1 MTYLRIILQHW
12 LAILITSVVTAAAA
26 VGLSFIPTQLYSS
39 EVSLLIVQQQED
51 YVDPYTSQKAAE
63 KLGANLVSVVGTFDF
78 MNRVIATGQV
88 SADLFSSSTDERR
101 KQWQQMIAAEMIA
114 DTGVLQITAYAP
126 TVGEVEDVVLAVAQ
140 VLTTN
145 ATDYYGG
152 GDSVQIKQID
162 GPVTSSRTVKP
173 NIPLNGVLAALLGA
187 VAAAIIFIVH
197 AELKRTNQHNNQLGQ
212 SLQYQLPTQVNQT
225 EFFPIQPVDYK
236 VLDEFPAQPYV
247 YGAELKDEEAKGMQD
262 EVK

>member
-12 LAILITSVVTAAAA
+12 LAILMTSVVLAAVV

-39 EVSLLIVQQQED
+39 EVSLLIVQKQD
-51 YVDPYTSQKAAE
+51 NYVDPYTSQKSAE
-63 KLGANLVSVVGTFDF
+63 KLGTNLVSVVDTFDF

-88 SADLFSSSTDERR
+88 SADLFSVSTEERR
-101 KQWQQMIAAEMIA
+101 KQWQQIIDAEMVA
-114 DTGVLQITAYAP
+114 DTGVLRITAYAP
-126 TVGEVEDVVLAVAQ
+126 TVGEVEDIVLAVAE

-145 ATDYYGG
+145 ARDYHGG
-152 GDSVQIKQID
+152 GDTIEIKQID

-187 VAAAIIFIVH
+187 VAAALVFIVRE
-197 AELKRTNQHNNQLGQ
+197 ELKRTNQP
-212 SLQYQLPTQVNQT
+212 LQYQLPAQSQSNQV
-225 EFFPIQPVDYK
+225 EFFPIQPVEYK
-236 VLDEFPAQPYV
+236 VLDEFPAKPYV
-247 YGAELKDEEAKGMQD
+247 YGAELKDQVTTDTEATGMQD

>member
-12 LAILITSVVTAAAA
+12 LAILMTSVALAAAA

-39 EVSLLIVQQQED
+39 EVSLLIVQQQDD

-63 KLGANLVSVVGTFDF
+63 KLGANLVSVVDTFDF

-88 SADLFSSSTDERR
+88 SADLFSSSTEERR
-101 KQWQQMIAAEMIA
+101 KQWQQIIDAEMIA

-126 TVGEVEDVVLAVAQ
+126 TVGEVEDIVLAVAE

-145 ATDYYGG
+145 ASDYHGG

-187 VAAAIIFIVH
+187 VAAAIIFIVRE
-197 AELKRTNQHNNQLGQ
+197 ELKRTNQLPV
-212 SLQYQLPTQVNQT
+212 QYQLPTQANQT

-247 YGAELKDEEAKGMQD
+247 YGAELKDEEATEMQNPL
-262 EVK
+262 K